1 MSQPADFNKST
12 ASIVDASENFI
23 SENISCDAC
32 SLRFVSPICDPV
44 SVPGV
49 VRLVSPVSEG
59 YLVPPPSCGPS
70 VAPLPPA
77 GLDRVGFYSGG
88 VDFSCSLASS
98 RSSVGVSSAAV
109 CVLFPEVG
117 SELPGARSVSGV
129 AASGLVCSGPSPGG
143 VGLAVAAPVVPCR
156 ASVVAGLVELEEGEI
171 PVGGVGAGRVRSLGS
186 QPPGLAPLRVV
197 SVAVVPGGA
206 VPPVVVPGGSAP
218 LFAGVAALGSGS
230 GDAVQACPFPP
241 GLVQPSPRQ
250 ATYDGWTPLHLAVQ
264 SHRTDI
270 IRLLLI
276 KGADKSLKN
285 RLPKLA
291 GHSDYGTNMLCK
303 KESAIC
309 GQGRLFCM
317 CLSAKD

>member
-156 ASVVAGLVELEEGEI
+156 VSVVAGLVELEEGEI

-197 SVAVVPGGA
+197 GESLWRWFRVARFRLWWFRVVRLRCLRALLPW
-206 VPPVVVPGGSAP
+206 VPDPVMRFRPA
-218 LFAGVAALGSGS
+218 LFLRVWCSLRP
-230 GDAVQACPFPP
+230 VK
-241 GLVQPSPRQ
+241 
-250 ATYDGWTPLHLAVQ
+250 DGWTPLHLAVQ

-291 GHSDYGTNMLCK
+291 GHSDYV
-303 KESAIC
+303 
-309 GQGRLFCM
+309 
-317 CLSAKD
+317 

>member
-77 GLDRVGFYSGG
+77 GLDRVGFYSVGLIFPVLWLPLVRRWGFLPPRFVFSSRRLARSFLVLGRFLVLLLRVLFVRVLPRVAWVWPLRLRLFRVGPRLWLVWSSLRRARFQSGVLALGG
-88 VDFSCSLASS
+88 FVRWVPSLRVSLRFGWSLWRWFRVARFRLWWFRVVRLRCLRALLPWVPDPVMRFRPALFLRVWCSL
-98 RSSVGVSSAAV
+98 R
-109 CVLFPEVG
+109 
-117 SELPGARSVSGV
+117 
-129 AASGLVCSGPSPGG
+129 
-143 VGLAVAAPVVPCR
+143 PVK
-156 ASVVAGLVELEEGEI
+156 
-171 PVGGVGAGRVRSLGS
+171 
-186 QPPGLAPLRVV
+186 
-197 SVAVVPGGA
+197 
-206 VPPVVVPGGSAP
+206 
-218 LFAGVAALGSGS
+218 
-230 GDAVQACPFPP
+230 
-241 GLVQPSPRQ
+241 
-250 ATYDGWTPLHLAVQ
+250 DGWTPLHLAVQ

-291 GHSDYGTNMLCK
+291 GHSDYV
-303 KESAIC
+303 
-309 GQGRLFCM
+309 
-317 CLSAKD
+317 

>member
-88 VDFSCSLASS
+88 VDFFCSLASS

-109 CVLFPEVG
+109 CVLFPEVV

-285 RLPKLA
+285 R
-291 GHSDYGTNMLCK
+291 GTNMLCT